1 MLTDIEPMPLLV
13 ATELL
18 VASPDMSAEADATD
32 EWEEESESRALD
44 VLERLRRGLPDDESV
59 RGALLVTDAAVV
71 DDADE
76 DGDGVEELVIVA
88 EPERAGDVDTLTEEL
103 ANLDA
108 DALVVGSENVGTGET
123 EGWPD
128 ALLKSVAEAHLEAL
142 KDSRDDCDAQDVG
155 AKECESF
162 DVLDAVALMRAVN
175 VLMDELDEDAVISF
189 D

>member
-1 MLTDIEPMPLLV
+1 MPLLV

-32 EWEEESESRALD
+32 EWEEESESRTLD

-59 RGALLVTDAAVV
+59 RGALLVADAAAV